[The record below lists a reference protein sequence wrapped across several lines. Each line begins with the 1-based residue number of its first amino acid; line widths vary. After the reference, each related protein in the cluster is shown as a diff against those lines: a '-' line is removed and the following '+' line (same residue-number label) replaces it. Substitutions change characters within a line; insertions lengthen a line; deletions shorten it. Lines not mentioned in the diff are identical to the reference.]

1 MVQFELSIGSN
12 TRKSP
17 YFDATVVDGARSF
30 YTYNHMLMPA
40 HFGDP
45 AGEYD
50 RLLHGVAMW
59 DVASERQVELRGKD
73 AGALAQYLT
82 GRDLTGTKVGQ
93 GRYVPLCNYRGN
105 VINDPVL
112 LKLAEDRFWL
122 SVGDSDI
129 HLWAETVGAERGMDA
144 DVSEPDVSPLAIQGP
159 HAEDV
164 VAALFGDWVKS
175 LKYFWFRET
184 KLAGIP
190 MIVARSGW
198 SKQGGFELY
207 LMDGAR
213 GRDLWALV
221 KEAGQPFGIGP
232 GTPNDVERL
241 ESGLLSYG
249 GDFRVQDYAANPFE
263 LGFGPLIKFD
273 HEFIGRK
280 ALEEIAKTGPERR
293 FVGLFLDG
301 DPVISAGHP
310 VDVLKDGE
318 KVGYVS
324 STAYSPRL
332 ARNIGVG
339 MVPSDVA
346 DGFSG
351 LIAALPQGS
360 RRVEVTSL
368 PFIT

>member
-1 MVQFELSIGSN
+1 MPFELSIGSN

-17 YFDATVVDGARSF
+17 YFGATVADGARSF

-45 AGEYD
+45 EGEYD
-50 RLLHGVAMW
+50 RLLNGAAMW
-59 DVASERQVELRGKD
+59 DVAGERQVELRGKD

-112 LKLAEDRFWL
+112 LKLDEDRYWL

-129 HLWAETVGAERGMDA
+129 HLWAEAVGAERRMDA
-144 DVSEPDVSPLAIQGP
+144 YVSEPDVSPLAIQGP
-159 HAEDV
+159 LAEDV
-164 VAALFGDWVKS
+164 VATLFGDWVKT

-184 KLAGIP
+184 ELAGIP
-190 MIVARSGW
+190 MVVARSGW

-207 LMDGAR
+207 LMDGTR
-213 GRDLWALV
+213 GSDLWALV

-232 GTPNDVERL
+232 STPNGVERL

-263 LGFGPLIKFD
+263 LGFGPLISFNHD
-273 HEFIGRK
+273 FIGRT

-293 FVGLFLDG
+293 FVGFFLDG

-310 VDVLKDGE
+310 VDVLQDGK
-318 KVGYVS
+318 KVGYIS

-332 ARNIGVG
+332 ERNIGVG
-339 MVPSDVA
+339 MVPFYAA
-346 DGFSG
+346 DGTSG
-351 LIAALPQGS
+351 LIAALPDGP
-360 RRVEVTSL
+360 RRIVVTSL
-368 PFIT
+368 PFIS

>member
-1 MVQFELSIGSN
+1 MQFELSIGSN

-17 YFDATVVDGARSF
+17 YFGATVADGARSF

-45 AGEYD
+45 EGEYD
-50 RLLHGVAMW
+50 RLLNGVAMW
-59 DVASERQVELRGKD
+59 DVAGERQVELRGED

-112 LKLAEDRFWL
+112 LKLDEDRYWL

-129 HLWAETVGAERGMDA
+129 HLWAEAVGAERRMDVY
-144 DVSEPDVSPLAIQGP
+144 VSEPDVSPLAIQGP
-159 HAEDV
+159 LAEDV
-164 VAALFGDWVKS
+164 VATLLGDWVRT

-184 KLAGIP
+184 ELAGIP
-190 MIVARSGW
+190 MVVARSGW

-207 LMDGAR
+207 LMDGTR
-213 GRDLWALV
+213 GSDLWALV

-249 GDFRVQDYAANPFE
+249 GDFRIQNYAANPFE
-263 LGFGPLIKFD
+263 LGFGPLISFNHD
-273 HEFIGRK
+273 FIGRT
-280 ALEEIAKTGPERR
+280 ALKEIAKTGPERR
-293 FVGLFLDG
+293 FVGFFLDG

-310 VDVLKDGE
+310 VDVLQDGK
-318 KVGYVS
+318 KVGYIS

-332 ARNIGVG
+332 ERNIGVG
-339 MVPSDVA
+339 MVPSYAA
-346 DGFSG
+346 DGTSG
-351 LIAALPQGS
+351 LIAALPDGP
-360 RRVEVTSL
+360 RRIVVTSL